1 MMGVNTYAYALSG
14 LPGLPALVGP
24 TFGWALVSLV
34 IAFTVSTVLA
44 FFMGFEDPVEN
55 AQPKDEHLDAP
66 AVTESAAV
74 STRSEALFAPLG
86 GNMVP
91 LHQLS
96 DPVFADEVFG
106 KGIAIVPQR
115 GELRSP
121 IAGVVGAVFAT
132 NHAITLQSDTSAEV
146 LIHIGIDTVKLNGRH
161 FTRHV
166 EDGQRVA
173 VGDPLISFDLNALL
187 AENIDPSVIVIVTNT
202 ENYSDISLVKQGN
215 ISEREPFL
223 QLSATAA

>member
-1 MMGVNTYAYALSG
+1 
-14 LPGLPALVGP
+14 
-24 TFGWALVSLV
+24 
-34 IAFTVSTVLA
+34 
-44 FFMGFEDPVEN
+44 MGFEDPVEKT
-55 AQPKDEHLDAP
+55 QPKDEDVEAP
-66 AVTESAAV
+66 AVTEPAAV
-74 STRSEALFAPLG
+74 VARSEALFAPLG

-121 IAGVVGAVFAT
+121 IAGVVSAVFAT
-132 NHAITLQSDTSAEV
+132 NHAITLQRDTGAEV

-161 FTRHV
+161 FTHHV
-166 EDGQRVA
+166 EDGQPVA
-173 VGDPLISFDLNALL
+173 VGDPLISFDLDALL

-202 ENYSDISLVKQGN
+202 ENYSDISLVKQEN

-223 QLSATAA
+223 QLSATEA